1 MKSKILVVDDEK
13 NIRDIFNLLL
23 VERGY
28 LVECAVDAAS
38 GLAKAAS
45 FGPDVLLLDMNLP
58 DRPGIEVLSRVREIL
73 PRCRTIIITAYG
85 TIKNAVEATKLGA
98 FAYLEKPVDNEEL
111 LMMIARA
118 LELHRLEA
126 EVEELKTELTS
137 RYSFSSIVGTSGVM
151 NSVFQM
157 MHKVA
162 RVDGTVLIT
171 GESGTG
177 KELVARAIHFAG
189 PRKDGPFVVVNCG
202 AIPRDLIES
211 EFFGHVK
218 GAFTDAKGE
227 TTGKF
232 ELAHTGTIFLDEIG
246 DLSHDAQV
254 KLLRALG
261 EREIVKVGGTK
272 TIPIDVR
279 VIAATNKHLDEEIK
293 TGRFREDLFFRLAVL
308 SIHLPALR
316 ERREDIPLL
325 CEHFLKKYGG
335 ELKKRIRRVSDK
347 ALRRMALY
355 GWPGNVREL
364 ENVIYEAMVMSEGGG
379 ALDETDLPARIRE
392 AGETAGAGARSANA
406 ASIGDDPAAPTPPG
420 AADGSLRGAA
430 QAAAENAEK
439 ALIEKALRDSGGNRT
454 LAARALGVSRKTLFN
469 KMRTLRITGRP
480 GSSRRD

>member
-1 MKSKILVVDDEK
+1 
-13 NIRDIFNLLL
+13 
-23 VERGY
+23 
-28 LVECAVDAAS
+28 
-38 GLAKAAS
+38 
-45 FGPDVLLLDMNLP
+45 
-58 DRPGIEVLSRVREIL
+58 VREIL

-111 LMMIARA
+111 LLMIARA
-118 LELHRLEA
+118 LELRRLEA

-137 RYSFSSIVGTSGVM
+137 RFSFQNIVGTSGVM

-211 EFFGHVK
+211 EFFGHIK
-218 GAFTDAKGE
+218 GAFTDAKTE
-227 TTGKF
+227 TTGKL
-232 ELAHTGTIFLDEIG
+232 ELAHKGTIFLDEIG

-293 TGRFREDLFFRLAVL
+293 SGRFREDLFFRLAVL
-308 SIHLPALR
+308 SIHLPPLR
-316 ERREDIPLL
+316 DRRADIPLL
-325 CEHFLKKYGG
+325 CEHFLKKYGA
-335 ELKKRIRRVSDK
+335 ELKKRIGGVSEK
-347 ALRRMALY
+347 ALGRMGNY

-364 ENVIYEAMVMSEGGG
+364 ENVVYEAMVMGEGTM
-379 ALDETDLPARIRE
+379 LNEKDLPARIRE
-392 AGETAGAGARSANA
+392 AGEAGGPAGAGGGANA
-406 ASIGDDPAAPTPPG
+406 GAATQPG
-420 AADGSLRGAA
+420 ADGSLRGAA

-439 ALIEKALRDSGGNRT
+439 ALIERALRDSGGNRT
-454 LAARALGVSRKTLFN
+454 LAARTLGVSRKTLFN
-469 KMRTLRITGRP
+469 KMKALGIASRS
-480 GSSRRD
+480 GSSPRG

>member
-1 MKSKILVVDDEK
+1 MKSKILVIDDEK

-28 LVECAVDAAS
+28 IVECAVDAAS

-58 DRPGIEVLSRVREIL
+58 DRPGIEVLARVREIL

-98 FAYLEKPVDNEEL
+98 YAYLEKPVDNEEL
-111 LMMIARA
+111 LLMIARA

-126 EVEELKTELTS
+126 EVEELKTELTT
-137 RYSFSSIVGTSGVM
+137 RYSFQNIVGTSGGM

-177 KELVARAIHFAG
+177 KELVARAIHFGG

-293 TGRFREDLFFRLAVL
+293 SGRFREDLFFRLAVL
-308 SIHLPALR
+308 SIHLPPLR

-325 CEHFLKKYGG
+325 CEHFLKKYGK
-335 ELKKRIRRVSDK
+335 ELRKGTRGISDP
-347 ALRRMALY
+347 ALERLAAY

-364 ENVIYEAMVMSEGGG
+364 ENVIYEAMVLGDVPVIDEKDLPLRIRQREAPEAGPDAAPAGDRTGG
-379 ALDETDLPARIRE
+379 A
-392 AGETAGAGARSANA
+392 AGET
-406 ASIGDDPAAPTPPG
+406 
-420 AADGSLRGAA
+420 LKGAA

-469 KMRTLRITGRP
+469 KMKALGIVSRS
-480 GSSRRD
+480 GSSPQE